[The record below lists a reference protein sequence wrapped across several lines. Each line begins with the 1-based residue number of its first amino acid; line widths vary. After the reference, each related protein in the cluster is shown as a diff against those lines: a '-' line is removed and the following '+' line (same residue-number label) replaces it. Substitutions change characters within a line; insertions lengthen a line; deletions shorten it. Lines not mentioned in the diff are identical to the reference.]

1 MNMEKGYKDKLV
13 TADEAVKHIKSGD
26 RVVFQHAAGEP
37 IALVDALV
45 KNKGNYK
52 NVEIVHL
59 VALGKGEYTSPE
71 MEGHFIHNSIFVG
84 GCTRKAVLEGRADF
98 TPCYFTEVPRLF
110 QKGYLP
116 VDVTLISVTPPDNHG
131 FCSLGVSVDYTK
143 PALESSK
150 MVIAQVN
157 KNMPRTY
164 GDSLVHISQID
175 YFVEA
180 DTDILG
186 ITPPVIGEVEKAI
199 GENVATL
206 VEDGATLQLGIG
218 AIPDAALLFLK
229 DKKDLGIHSEMISDG
244 VLELINSGVITNKKK
259 TLHKDK
265 NIVTFLMG
273 TRNLYDFIDNNPSVE
288 VHSVDYVNN
297 PTVIMKN
304 YKMTCINSCIQLD
317 LTGQICSE
325 SIGIKQFSGVGGQ
338 VDFMRGASMADDGKS
353 IIAIP
358 STASKGKVSRIVPI
372 LDEGAI
378 VTTTRNDVHYV
389 VTEYGI
395 ADLRGKSVKERGRA
409 LISIAHPDFRE
420 ELIRYWKEKF
430 NCLTF

>member
-1 MNMEKGYKDKLV
+1 MSIKEEYKSKLV
-13 TADEAVKHIKSGD
+13 TAEKAVTYIKSGD
-26 RVVFQHAAGEP
+26 RVVLQHAAGEP
-37 IALVDALV
+37 IAIVDAMV
-45 KNKGNYK
+45 KNKNSYD

-59 VALGKGEYTSPE
+59 VALGKGEYTKPE

-84 GCTRKAVLEGRADF
+84 GSTRQAVLEGRADF
-98 TPCYFTEVPRLF
+98 TPCYFSEVPRLF
-110 QKGYLP
+110 RQGYLP
-116 VDVTLISVTPPDNHG
+116 VDVTLITITPPDKHG
-131 FCSLGVSVDYTK
+131 YCSLGVSVDYTK
-143 PALESSK
+143 PSLECSK
-150 MVIAQVN
+150 LVIAQVN

-175 YFVEA
+175 YIVES
-180 DTDILG
+180 DTDIIE
-186 ITPPVIGEVEKAI
+186 ITPPTIGDVEKAI

-244 VLELINSGVITNKKK
+244 VLELIKDGVVTNRKK
-259 TLHKDK
+259 TINNGK
-265 NIVTFLMG
+265 NVVTFLMG
-273 TRNLYDFIDNNPSVE
+273 TKKLYDFVDNNPSVE
-288 VHSVDYVNN
+288 MYPVDYTNN
-297 PTVIMKN
+297 PTVVMQN
-304 YKMTCINSCIQLD
+304 HKMTCINSCIQLD

-338 VDFMRGASMADDGKS
+338 VDFMRGASMAVDGKS

-358 STASKGKVSRIVPI
+358 STAAKGKISRIVPI

-395 ADLRGKSVKERGRA
+395 ADLRGKTVKERGRA
-409 LISIAHPDFRE
+409 LINITHPNFRE
-420 ELIRYWKEKF
+420 SLINYWEEKF
-430 NCLTF
+430 NTVF